1 MPYAADGQI
10 SHAPIDGGIEIS
22 EQEYQQA
29 LAGMQDGEHVQII
42 NGGLF
47 VGPLPEPEPEPEPE
61 GPPDWPAVI
70 AERRWEVEVGGI
82 TINGMR
88 VETDDRSKLLIN
100 GAAVEA
106 MLDPAYVLKWK
117 AAGGFI
123 ELEAPQVL
131 TVARAV
137 RAHVQACFDREAE
150 LLGELEAGTFTEAM
164 LDQGWSNESVPEP
177 AAG

>member
-29 LAGMQDGEHVQII
+29 LAGMQTGEHVQII

-70 AERRWEVEVGGI
+70 AGRRWEVEVGGI
-82 TINGMR
+82 VVAGLTIA
-88 VETDDRSKLLIN
+88 TDDRSKLLIN

-106 MLDPAYVLKWK
+106 MLDPDYQMQWK
-117 AAGGFI
+117 TPDGFV
-123 ELEAPQVL
+123 ELSGSQVL
-131 TVARAV
+131 AIARAV

-150 LLGELEAGTFTEAM
+150 LLAELEAGTFTEAM
-164 LDQGWSNESVPEP
+164 LDQGWPVPQSS
-177 AAG
+177 